1 MEKLRYQQV
10 TKNGRYPRNFPSLA
24 EGEADTKKHDS
35 AAAAEEPRDFQL
47 QGVDPDE
54 DLGNVRE
61 DFFVCLRELSGKSD
75 AKLITHTYNII

>member
-35 AAAAEEPRDFQL
+35 ADAAE
-47 QGVDPDE
+47 
-54 DLGNVRE
+54 
-61 DFFVCLRELSGKSD
+61 D
-75 AKLITHTYNII
+75 AKGLSAAGRWSRWGFGKF

>member
-1 MEKLRYQQV
+1 MEGIPGISQALPKVKL
-10 TKNGRYPRNFPSLA
+10 TPKNTTALTQR
-24 EGEADTKKHDS
+24 KM
-35 AAAAEEPRDFQL
+35 PRDFQL